1 MMRVVRQR
9 SFALLWLAGLV
20 SLLGDWAFY
29 TVAPIFVLHE
39 TGSVF
44 LAGAVWA
51 VIALPSVVVGP
62 VAGVYVDRWDRQ
74 RIMLWGNVAQAV
86 AAAILVVAGSGPG
99 IWVAMTVLLVNASLA
114 AIILPAENA
123 LLPTLV
129 REEDL
134 GPANALNSMN
144 DNLARIVGPPVGAV
158 VYTQLGIEGV
168 AVINAASFLVAALLV
183 RAVGGHRRTR
193 LEPRATGDGSEPI
206 WRSLRTGAGIVRH
219 SRLLG
224 TLFLVLGLVAFADG
238 PLAAMIPPF
247 VDTTLGKGA
256 AGVGAF
262 ATVRGVA
269 GIFGAIVIA
278 QIGRRVRED
287 RLLIA
292 SAAMNGLGFTMMA
305 LVQDFA
311 VACVILLV
319 VIGPTHIGLH
329 TTLMTLLQRGS
340 EDAYRGR
347 VFALV
352 GAVTGALF
360 LASTVVG
367 SAAGASFSPAAV
379 IVGSGLLFLV
389 AALATLLLMPAALV
403 SLPRA
408 PVPELVGREL
418 QGPTS
423 KFPIPP
429 PRKTSFPASDAPA
442 PHLHSRSTRGRQH
455 RR

>member
-9 SFALLWLAGLV
+9 RFALLWLAGLV

-29 TVAPIFVLHE
+29 TVVPIFVLDE
-39 TGSVF
+39 TGSVL
-44 LAGAVWA
+44 LAGVVWA

-62 VAGVYVDRWDRQ
+62 VAGVYVDRWDR
-74 RIMLWGNVAQAV
+74 RAIMLWGNVAQAV
-86 AAAILVVAGSGPG
+86 AASILVVGGAGPG
-99 IWVAMTVLLVNASLA
+99 IWVAMTVVLVNASLA
-114 AIILPAENA
+114 AIILPAEHA
-123 LLPTLV
+123 FLPTLV
-129 REEDL
+129 REEEL
-134 GPANALNSMN
+134 GPANALNAMN
-144 DNLARIVGPPVGAV
+144 DNLARIVGPPVGV
-158 VYTQLGIEGV
+158 VAYTRLGIEGV

-183 RAVGGHRRTR
+183 RAVAQEGGHRRAQP
-193 LEPRATGDGSEPI
+193 EGRATGDGREPF
-206 WRSLRTGAGIVRH
+206 WWSLRSGARIVRH
-219 SRLLG
+219 RRLLG
-224 TLFLVLGLVAFADG
+224 TLFLLLGLVAFADG

-256 AGVGAF
+256 EGVGAF

-269 GIFGAIVIA
+269 GILGGIVIG

-287 RLLIA
+287 RMLMA
-292 SAAMNGLGFTMMA
+292 RAALNGLGFAAMA

-311 VACVILLV
+311 VACVILVV

-360 LASTVVG
+360 LAGTVGGST
-367 SAAGASFSPAAV
+367 AGAHFSPAAV

-389 AALATLLLMPAALV
+389 VALAAMLFVPAALV
-403 SLPRA
+403 GLPRA
-408 PVPELVGREL
+408 SVPEVVGTD
-418 QGPTS
+418 G
-423 KFPIPP
+423 
-429 PRKTSFPASDAPA
+429 
-442 PHLHSRSTRGRQH
+442 SRSLREG
-455 RR
+455 

>member
-9 SFALLWLAGLV
+9 RFALLWMAGLV
-20 SLLGDWAFY
+20 SVLGDWAFY
-29 TVAPIFVLHE
+29 TAVPIFVLDE
-39 TGSVF
+39 TDSVF
-44 LAGAVWA
+44 LAGVVWA

-86 AAAILVVAGSGPG
+86 AALILVVGGAGPG
-99 IWVAMTVLLVNASLA
+99 IWFAMTVVLVNASLA
-114 AIILPAENA
+114 AIILPAEHA

-134 GPANALNSMN
+134 GPANALNAMN

-183 RAVGGHRRTR
+183 RAVGQEGGHRRAR
-193 LEPRATGDGSEPI
+193 QERRATGDGREPF
-206 WRSLRTGAGIVRH
+206 WRSLRTGARIVRRH
-219 SRLLG
+219 RLLG

-238 PLAAMIPPF
+238 PLAAMIVPF

-256 AGVGAF
+256 EGVGAF

-269 GIFGAIVIA
+269 GIVGGIAIGL
-278 QIGRRVRED
+278 IGQRVRED
-287 RLLIA
+287 RLLIV
-292 SAAMNGLGFTMMA
+292 SAAMNGLGFAAMA
-305 LVQDFA
+305 LVRNFA
-311 VACVILLV
+311 VACLILVV

-347 VFALV
+347 IFALV

-360 LASTVVG
+360 LAGTVGG
-367 SAAGASFSPAAV
+367 SAAGAFFSPAAV

-389 AALATLLLMPAALV
+389 AALATLLLVPAALV

-408 PVPELVGREL
+408 SVPELVGIDGSGLSRE
-418 QGPTS
+418 G
-423 KFPIPP
+423 
-429 PRKTSFPASDAPA
+429 
-442 PHLHSRSTRGRQH
+442 
-455 RR
+455 